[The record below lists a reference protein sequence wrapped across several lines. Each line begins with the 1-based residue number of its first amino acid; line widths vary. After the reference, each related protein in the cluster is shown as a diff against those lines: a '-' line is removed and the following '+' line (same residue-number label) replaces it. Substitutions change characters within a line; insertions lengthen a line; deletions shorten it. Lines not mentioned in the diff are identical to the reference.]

1 MILTFGD
8 LPFSG
13 VNFRVNICH
22 GSHGSICDAS
32 HWIYFI
38 RETFAI
44 VVFEYKMN

>member
-1 MILTFGD
+1 MILTFED
-8 LPFSG
+8 LPFSR

-32 HWIYFI
+32 HWIYFM